1 MPGYPTAGTET
12 RVPFEVLLDRVGL
25 IFRSQGMSDEDAH
38 LVAHSLVIADARGVH
53 SHGVLRVPE
62 YVKKLSTG
70 GVDPRG
76 KPRVAS
82 DSAAAMVVDGGN
94 AMGQIACAFAMER
107 AIERARQT
115 NVAAVAVRGS
125 NHCGALFYYAM
136 MGLSENMIGIV
147 TTNALPTMAPW
158 GGTDKIVG
166 INPLA
171 VAFPSGEEPPIVL
184 DAAFSGSSH
193 GKIRV
198 YHQKG
203 LSIPE
208 GWAFDANGNPT
219 TDSGAA
225 LNGLLQPI
233 GGYKGVALAIV
244 SGILSSLLSGAAY
257 GTELGDMTG
266 GPKAGLDGQFL
277 IAIRIDAFE
286 AAAKFRARVDGI
298 IREIRHSR
306 PAPGVERLYAPGE
319 LEHETE
325 LAYRRT
331 GIPLNDETLSGLEA
345 CERACPG

>member
-1 MPGYPTAGTET
+1 MPGYPTAETET
-12 RVPFEVLLDRVGL
+12 RVHFDALLDRVGR
-25 IFRSQGMSDEDAH
+25 IFRSAGMGDEDAR

-62 YVKKLSTG
+62 YVKKLSSG

-76 KPRVAS
+76 NPRVAS
-82 DSAAAMVVDGGN
+82 DNGTALVVDGGN
-94 AMGQIACAFAMER
+94 AMGQVACAFAMER
-107 AIERARQT
+107 AIGRARQT
-115 NVAAVAVRGS
+115 NLAAVAVRGG

-136 MGLSENMIGIV
+136 MGLAENMIGIV

-158 GGTDKIVG
+158 GGLDKIVG
-166 INPLA
+166 INPMA
-171 VAFPSGEEPPIVL
+171 VALPAGEEPPIVL

-208 GWAFDANGNPT
+208 GWAYDANGNPT

-225 LNGLLQPI
+225 LDGLLQPI

-244 SGILSSLLSGAAY
+244 TGILSSLLSGAAY

-266 GPKAGLDGQFL
+266 GPKAGVDGQFL
-277 IAIRIDAFE
+277 LAIRIDAFE
-286 AAAKFRARVDGI
+286 QPSIFRARVDSI
-298 IREIRHSR
+298 IREIRNSQ
-306 PAPGVERLYAPGE
+306 PAAGVQRLHAPGE

-325 LAYRRT
+325 LEYRRT

-345 CERACPG
+345 CERA